1 MSFLLDPPMLV
12 ASGVLIERV
21 VPEEK
26 RDLAEAATMG
36 TFIGI
41 SVALYLEAPGLGVF
55 WKPFRAANGRDFMIN
70 SGVFGV
76 DTDDA
81 GWKTDVVSAAIY
93 ATYPFFLKLGRR
105 IGQRRAPRPV
115 TLNRA
120 TRTARTDTD
129 QVDAAATP
137 ATA

>member
-1 MSFLLDPPMLV
+1 MSFLLDPGMLV

-21 VPEEK
+21 VPEDK

-41 SVALYLEAPGLGVF
+41 SVALYLEAPGLGLI
-55 WKPFRAANGRDFMIN
+55 WKPVRAANGRDFMIN
-70 SGVFGV
+70 SGVFHV
-76 DTDDA
+76 NTADA

-105 IGQRRAPRPV
+105 LGRGRAARPLPRSRP
-115 TLNRA
+115 TTTTTSPA
-120 TRTARTDTD
+120 GAP
-129 QVDAAATP
+129 ATP